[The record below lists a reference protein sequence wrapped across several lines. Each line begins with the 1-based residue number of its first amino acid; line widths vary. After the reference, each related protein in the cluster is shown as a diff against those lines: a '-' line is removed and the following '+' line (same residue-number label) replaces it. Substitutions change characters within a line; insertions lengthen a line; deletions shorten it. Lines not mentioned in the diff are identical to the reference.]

1 MMRRRESFRA
11 RGATPPVDARNKFR
25 QYLGK
30 AVHAFVVKDGAFFE
44 VVLSSRIDQ
53 LLPISLRESAEGDNR
68 DVGGSATVFQAG

>member
-1 MMRRRESFRA
+1 MMRRRESRRA
-11 RGATPPVDARNKFR
+11 RGTTPPVDARNKFR

-30 AVHAFVVKDGAFFE
+30 AIDAFVVKDGAFFE

-53 LLPISLRESAEGDNR
+53 LLPISLGESAEGDDR